1 MLAKAIIDV
10 TFFFFIQKGL
20 DSGVFFILFCGRVIG
35 FQLNYILS
43 VASNDIFFHPCHG
56 NTFIKQNVI
65 LNQGFWWA

>member
-20 DSGVFFILFCGRVIG
+20 FILFCGRVIG